1 MSQDIINNRFLEE
14 SVFAIAD
21 GYCVINLTK
30 SIVRGSMYQVVN
42 GKKYNLNEQLGLPEN
57 SSLQSLV
64 DAWALTIPEEGL
76 KDFLHEFDR
85 ERLLN
90 RFENGERHISFR
102 YWTRTATFEPML
114 AEDHMA
120 LYREEET
127 GDVIAVNYVLDRTE
141 HYRLEE
147 KERALE
153 KSNREYAKLLEEE
166 KKHTAMIEELT
177 KKLQSQLELFTLSIP
192 GGVKISNDDPEYSFK
207 YVSEQF
213 ANMLGYATPK
223 ELLDASGG
231 NIIGLAHPDDVMV
244 GLADALNQ
252 YTHSDHYAT
261 IYRIRCK
268 DGTYKY
274 IEDRGQKVIKEDG
287 TIEHWNLML
296 DKNDFMHKSIAL
308 ESEKKANKSKSD
320 FLSRMSHDMRTPLNG
335 IIGLMKIAEQHFDDR
350 ELVLENFRK
359 MQVAADYL
367 LSLINDI
374 LQMSKIEDGNVPLT
388 QEIIN
393 FEELSQDVLT
403 IIEQRAKDRGI
414 QMYFRAK
421 KEGLRY
427 PFIYGSPVHL
437 RQIFLNIYGNCIKY
451 NRIGGK
457 IITVSDYTEAV
468 DGITTYEWTITD
480 TGIGMSREYQ
490 EHIFE
495 PFSQEREDARST
507 QQGIGLGMAIVKGL
521 IEKMGGTIEVKSEEG
536 IGSTFIIRI
545 PFKLAPA
552 PDTVK
557 KTAAQMDISG
567 LNLLLVEDNELNTE
581 IAETLLSDEGAN
593 LTVAE
598 DGLQAVRMFQE
609 KPEGYFDAILMDIM
623 MPVMDGITATKTIRS
638 LKHPDAE
645 TIPIIAMT
653 ANAFREDKEKC
664 LAAGMNAHLAKPIKI
679 ENIKRILC
687 EYCV

>member
-1 MSQDIINNRFLEE
+1 
-14 SVFAIAD
+14 
-21 GYCVINLTK
+21 
-30 SIVRGSMYQVVN
+30 
-42 GKKYNLNEQLGLPEN
+42 
-57 SSLQSLV
+57 
-64 DAWALTIPEEGL
+64 
-76 KDFLHEFDR
+76 
-85 ERLLN
+85 
-90 RFENGERHISFR
+90 
-102 YWTRTATFEPML
+102 
-114 AEDHMA
+114 
-120 LYREEET
+120 
-127 GDVIAVNYVLDRTE
+127 
-141 HYRLEE
+141 
-147 KERALE
+147 
-153 KSNREYAKLLEEE
+153 
-166 KKHTAMIEELT
+166 
-177 KKLQSQLELFTLSIP
+177 
-192 GGVKISNDDPEYSFK
+192 
-207 YVSEQF
+207 
-213 ANMLGYATPK
+213 
-223 ELLDASGG
+223 
-231 NIIGLAHPDDVMV
+231 
-244 GLADALNQ
+244 
-252 YTHSDHYAT
+252 
-261 IYRIRCK
+261 
-268 DGTYKY
+268 
-274 IEDRGQKVIKEDG
+274 
-287 TIEHWNLML
+287 
-296 DKNDFMHKSIAL
+296 
-308 ESEKKANKSKSD
+308 
-320 FLSRMSHDMRTPLNG
+320 MRTPLNG
-335 IIGLMKIAEQHFDDR
+335 IIGLLKIAEQHFDDG

-414 QMYFRAK
+414 QMQFRAK

-567 LNLLLVEDNELNTE
+567 LNLLLVEDNELNAE

-593 LTVAE
+593 LTVAG

>member
-1 MSQDIINNRFLEE
+1 M
-14 SVFAIAD
+14 
-21 GYCVINLTK
+21 
-30 SIVRGSMYQVVN
+30 
-42 GKKYNLNEQLGLPEN
+42 
-57 SSLQSLV
+57 LQ
-64 DAWALTIPEEGL
+64 A
-76 KDFLHEFDR
+76 
-85 ERLLN
+85 
-90 RFENGERHISFR
+90 
-102 YWTRTATFEPML
+102 
-114 AEDHMA
+114 
-120 LYREEET
+120 
-127 GDVIAVNYVLDRTE
+127 
-141 HYRLEE
+141 
-147 KERALE
+147 
-153 KSNREYAKLLEEE
+153 
-166 KKHTAMIEELT
+166 
-177 KKLQSQLELFTLSIP
+177 
-192 GGVKISNDDPEYSFK
+192 
-207 YVSEQF
+207 
-213 ANMLGYATPK
+213 
-223 ELLDASGG
+223 
-231 NIIGLAHPDDVMV
+231 
-244 GLADALNQ
+244 
-252 YTHSDHYAT
+252 
-261 IYRIRCK
+261 
-268 DGTYKY
+268 
-274 IEDRGQKVIKEDG
+274 
-287 TIEHWNLML
+287 
-296 DKNDFMHKSIAL
+296 
-308 ESEKKANKSKSD
+308 
-320 FLSRMSHDMRTPLNG
+320 
-335 IIGLMKIAEQHFDDR
+335 
-350 ELVLENFRK
+350 
-359 MQVAADYL
+359 
-367 LSLINDI
+367 
-374 LQMSKIEDGNVPLT
+374 
-388 QEIIN
+388 
-393 FEELSQDVLT
+393 

-414 QMYFRAK
+414 QIQFCSK

-457 IITVSDYTEAV
+457 IRTVSDYTEAV
-468 DGITTYEWTITD
+468 D
-480 TGIGMSREYQ
+480 IGMSREYQ

-495 PFSQEREDARST
+495 PFSQESEDARST

-567 LNLLLVEDNELNTE
+567 LNLLLVEDNELNAE